1 MKTGL
6 STNVLKARR
15 DSRIKNLSGSK
26 AFIEGSLKEIK
37 VKCGNPNCRCA
48 NGEKHT
54 SHILTRKVN
63 GKTKSVYVPVGM
75 VKEVEK
81 WVEEY
86 RKIKTKIREITE
98 INEQIIRQ
106 HVKVNRAVGK
116 NLKHLNQQ
124 QQT

>member
-15 DSRIKNLSGSK
+15 DSRIKNLIGSTP
-26 AFIEGSLKEIK
+26 FIEGSLKAIK

-48 NGEKHT
+48 NGDKHT
-54 SHILTRKVN
+54 SHILTRKVE

-98 INEQIIRQ
+98 INEQIIKQ
-106 HVKVNRAVGK
+106 HVKVNRAVAK
-116 NLKHLNQQ
+116 NLKLLNQE
-124 QQT
+124 

>member
-6 STNVLKARR
+6 STNVLKVRR
-15 DSRIKNLSGSK
+15 DSRIKNLTGSK
-26 AFIEGSLKEIK
+26 PFIEGSLKEIK

-48 NGEKHT
+48 NGDKHT

-75 VKEVEK
+75 VKEVET

-86 RKIKTKIREITE
+86 RKIKTKTTITL
-98 INEQIIRQ
+98 R
-106 HVKVNRAVGK
+106 KK
-116 NLKHLNQQ
+116 
-124 QQT
+124 